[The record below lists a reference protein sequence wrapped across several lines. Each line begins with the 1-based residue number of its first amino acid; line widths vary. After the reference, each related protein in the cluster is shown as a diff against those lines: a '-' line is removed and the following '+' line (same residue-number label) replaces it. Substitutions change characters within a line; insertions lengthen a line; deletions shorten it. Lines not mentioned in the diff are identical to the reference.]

1 MLNDKQLEELSYEID
16 DFLVKCSN
24 KYRVGT
30 LSLSAVTLA
39 RLIRAVETYGE
50 RQDFD
55 AIMMSA
61 MQSHREQPTIQ

>member
-1 MLNDKQLEELSYEID
+1 MLNDKQLEDLSYEID
-16 DFLVKCSN
+16 EFLVKCSN
-24 KYRVGT
+24 KYKVGT

-39 RLIRAVETYGE
+39 RLIRAVEAYGE
-50 RQDFD
+50 RKDFD